1 MIEEEHNQDS
11 VSENVERN
19 GSFEK
24 QNNEQSEPDH
34 HHVEGY
40 KCASSLLEK
49 CKSQEVLQDFIKE
62 EVDDD
67 YLFVLNLDDQIAWA
81 PVQALF
87 RTVGSAGK
95 FRTLLGEYQVRN
107 HSDVKNE
114 IFFWRITE
122 EVHMTH
128 SKIQSP
134 DDSLDFQS
142 TLSAIFGGF
151 QEEYKDE
158 SLLK

>member
-1 MIEEEHNQDS
+1 MSDEEHTQDS
-11 VSENVERN
+11 ASKTSETNGVSEE
-19 GSFEK
+19 
-24 QNNEQSEPDH
+24 QNNEPNGPDH

-67 YLFVLNLDDQIAWA
+67 YLFVLDLDDQIAWA
-81 PVQALF
+81 PVQRLF

-95 FRTLLGEYQVRN
+95 FRTHLREYQVRN
-107 HSDVKNE
+107 QS
-114 IFFWRITE
+114 
-122 EVHMTH
+122 MTH
-128 SKIQSP
+128 STTETP
-134 DDSLDFQS
+134 DDSRHYQS
-142 TLSAIFGGF
+142 TLSAIFDGF

-158 SLLK
+158 SYLKRYLLRSI